1 MSNIVLNGNSKKLI
15 LNGNQYLGSAN
26 SPALVSKTVNQNGTY
41 IAADDNANGYS
52 QVTVNVASTPLD
64 DLLVTQNGT
73 YVPTQ
78 GHGFNEVDVNVEP
91 ILDDK
96 TITQNGVYSAIDDNL
111 QGYSNVEVNVA
122 STPLDNLSVTENGVY
137 VPTPGHGFNEVEVDV
152 QGGADFSVLTPLV
165 FYYRDTDSGEEGSTP
180 EHNLVLTEQ
189 QYYYNHSNHSVGY
202 PNSYTYWDSETK
214 YIKILRDF
222 DAVLQYT
229 LHGYKDSANYAQGAL
244 YYNDEQI
251 AFLQALFRRYTSV
264 YIPLSLKVGDT
275 LAIRKPEDYGWS
287 YHELFIN
294 HVGEVPE

>member
-26 SPALVSKTVNQNGTY
+26 SPALVSKTVDQNGTY

-64 DLLVTQNGT
+64 DLSATQNGT

-78 GHGFNEVDVNVEP
+78 GHGFNEVDVNVTP

-111 QGYSNVEVNVA
+111 QGYSNVEVNVPT
-122 STPLDNLSVTENGVY
+122 TPLDNLSVTENGVY

-152 QGGADFSVLTPLV
+152 QGGADFSVLTPLEI
-165 FYYRDTDSGEEGSTP
+165 YYRATDSGEEGDTP
-180 EHNLVLTEQ
+180 EHNLELTNQ
-189 QYYYNHSNHSVGY
+189 AYHYNHSNHWVGY
-202 PNSYTYWDSETK
+202 PSTYTYWNSETK
-214 YIKILRDF
+214 YIEIKRDF

-229 LHGYKDSANYAQGAL
+229 LHGYSDSANYAQGAL

-251 AFLQALFRRYTSV
+251 AFLQALYRRYTSV
-264 YIPLSLKVGDT
+264 FIPLHLKEGDT

-294 HVGEVPE
+294 HVGVI

>member
-64 DLLVTQNGT
+64 DLSVTQNGT

-78 GHGFNEVDVNVEP
+78 GHGFNEVDVNVP
-91 ILDDK
+91 
-96 TITQNGVYSAIDDNL
+96 A
-111 QGYSNVEVNVA
+111 
-122 STPLDNLSVTENGVY
+122 TPLDNLSVTENGVY

-165 FYYRDTDSGEEGSTP
+165 FYYRDTDSGEEGDTP

-287 YHELFIN
+287 YHELYIN
-294 HVGEVPE
+294 HVGVI

>member
-64 DLLVTQNGT
+64 DLSVTQNGT

-78 GHGFNEVDVNVEP
+78 
-91 ILDDK
+91 
-96 TITQNGVYSAIDDNL
+96 
-111 QGYSNVEVNVA
+111 
-122 STPLDNLSVTENGVY
+122 
-137 VPTPGHGFNEVEVDV
+137 GHGFNEVEVDV
-152 QGGADFSVLTPLV
+152 QGGADFSVLTPLE
-165 FYYRDTDSGEEGSTP
+165 YWYKDTDSGQEGDTP
-180 EHNLVLTEQ
+180 ADNLELQYES
-189 QYYYNHSNHSVGY
+189 YYYNHTNRRIGY
-202 PNSYTYWDSETK
+202 PNNYTHWNSETK
-214 YIKILRDF
+214 YIEILRDF

-229 LHGYKDSANYAQGAL
+229 LHGYRDSANYAQGAL

-251 AFLQALFRRYTSV
+251 AFLQVLPYRYTSV

-294 HVGEVPE
+294 HVGVI